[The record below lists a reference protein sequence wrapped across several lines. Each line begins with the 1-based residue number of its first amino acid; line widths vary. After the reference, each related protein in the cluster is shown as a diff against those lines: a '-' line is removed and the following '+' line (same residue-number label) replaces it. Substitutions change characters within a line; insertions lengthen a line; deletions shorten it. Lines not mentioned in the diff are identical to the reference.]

1 MCQYGS
7 LYAQYDIY
15 GFNLFFG
22 TLIVLTILYNIKNY

>member
-7 LYAQYDIY
+7 LYTQYDIC

-22 TLIVLTILYNIKNY
+22 TPIVLTILYNIKNY